1 MSSDAKS
8 WKASLHLSFTKE
20 KDRTSLAR
28 QSHQG
33 PLLVQRP
40 FYPEGCEIC
49 HVYLLHPPGGLVPGD
64 SLQVNV
70 NAEEG
75 THVLVTA
82 PAATKIYRSDGRGS
96 SLVQTLHVA
105 AGAVLEWLPQET
117 IVFEGAQADV
127 VTRVDLQSDASF
139 LGWEI
144 VCLGRPAC
152 DESFRTGMCRQQWEL
167 RRDGQPL
174 VFERA
179 RFDDE
184 VQRAAWGMRGA
195 PVVGTLLASWAGVS
209 DVDHGNLFGDALA
222 PLLAGD
228 CLAVTRVRG
237 ALLVRYVGSSGE
249 RARGLFERAW
259 AVLRPLV
266 AKRPACFPRIWST

>member
-1 MSSDAKS
+1 VGADAKS

-20 KDRTSLAR
+20 KDRTALAR

-40 FYPEGCEIC
+40 FYPEGHEVC

-70 NAEEG
+70 SAAEG

-96 SLVQTLHVA
+96 SLVQTLQVA

-117 IVFEGAQADV
+117 IVFEGARAEV
-127 VTRVDLQSDASF
+127 VTKVDLQGDASF
-139 LGWEI
+139 FGWEI

-152 DESFRTGMCRQQWEL
+152 DERFRTGICQQQWEL

-184 VQRAAWGMRGA
+184 VQKAAWGTRGA
-195 PVVGTLLASWAGVS
+195 PVVGTLLASWPGVI
-209 DVDHGNLFGDALA
+209 DVDYGSLFGAALS
-222 PLLAGD
+222 PVVGDWLAT
-228 CLAVTRVRG
+228 TRVRG
-237 ALLVRYVGSSGE
+237 ALLMRYMGSSAE
-249 RARGLFERAW
+249 RARGFFERAW
-259 AVLRPLV
+259 TILRPLV